1 MTEPAKQELKGLSQ
15 RNIYIALVIGL
26 LVSGFLIYR
35 TFDYATF
42 LEIEWQGDLLF
53 FLGLSLLLMV
63 VRHFLYVYRVWLV
76 TGKEMR
82 FRQAF
87 ESIVMWEFASAAT
100 PGIVGGAAV
109 AMFILN
115 KEKISMGKS
124 TGSVMLITFMD
135 NLFFIVA
142 AIMLFALVG
151 LESMFAITEGCGE
164 DMNLPLLGYIGGI
177 QYVFLFGITFSAFLS
192 GLLAWGLLGNPRAL
206 KLLLLNLTKW
216 KLFSRWRD
224 KAKEVGDDILV
235 TAKEFRGK
243 KAGFWLRVFVVT
255 TLAWSCKYLVVN
267 ALISAFGDVSAYD
280 QVIIMSRMLVLWLVM
295 LIPITPGSSG
305 LAEITFLALMCSYV
319 DAGLA
324 GTITFL
330 WRMLTYYPY
339 LILGAILMPR
349 WLARVY
355 NRKRKSMFSTK

>member
-1 MTEPAKQELKGLSQ
+1 MTDNAKQELRGLSQ
-15 RNIYIALVIGL
+15 RNIYIALAIGL
-26 LVSGFLIYR
+26 IVSGLLIYR
-35 TFDYATF
+35 TFDYEAF
-42 LEIEWQGDLLF
+42 SAIHWSNELLL
-53 FLGLSLLLMV
+53 FLGLSMLLMV
-63 VRHFLYVYRVWLV
+63 IRHFLYMYRVWLV
-76 TGKEMR
+76 TGKQLR

-142 AIMLFALVG
+142 AIILFGLVG
-151 LESMFAITEGCGE
+151 LESMFAITEGCGQE
-164 DMNLPLLGYIGGI
+164 MNLPILGYIGGI
-177 QYVFLFGITFSAFLS
+177 QYVFLFGITFSALLS

-206 KLLLLNLTKW
+206 KLLLLRVTKW
-216 KLFSRWRD
+216 RIFRRWRPN
-224 KAKEVGDDILV
+224 AIETGNDIIV
-235 TAKEFRGK
+235 TSKEFAGK
-243 KAGFWLRVFVVT
+243 KAGFWLRTFVVT

-267 ALISAFGDVSAYD
+267 ALISAFGDVNAWD

-305 LAEITFLALMCSYV
+305 LAELTFLALMCKYV
-319 DAGLA
+319 DLGLA

-330 WRMLTYYPY
+330 WRVLTYYPY
-339 LILGAILMPR
+339 LLLGALLMPR

-355 NRKRKSMFSTK
+355 NRKRKSRFSIK